1 MKRGLLDTNILS
13 YYLRGVPAVVERARE
28 YLSFFGAL
36 EFSIVSYYEVLRG
49 LEHIGASQK
58 NSRLR
63 GFGGAQCS
71 LDTGQAVSEDG
82 SPNMC

>member
-1 MKRGLLDTNILS
+1 MKRGLLDTDILS

-49 LEHIGASQK
+49 LEHMVQAKKFST
-58 NSRLR
+58 SRIWWR
-63 GFGGAQCS
+63 
-71 LDTGQAVSEDG
+71 AV
-82 SPNMC
+82 